1 MKLSVL
7 GAESTG
13 KSELTRAMAAHF
25 ASQGRPVALVPEELR
40 IWCARA
46 GRTPVAHEQ
55 MGIALA
61 QAQQVEQAHSR
72 LLRERALQTSPQ
84 RSPESAAE
92 PIVIA
97 DTTPL
102 MIAVYSEL
110 LFQDLSLYDFALA
123 HQRMYDA
130 TLLTGLD
137 LPWVADGMMR
147 DGPHVR
153 APVDAL
159 VRRALTQAG
168 LPFQVIYG
176 EGPRRLDNALAALT
190 LKARDLPEGDA
201 RYTGLCETCGDGEC
215 EHRLFTALLKSKAA
229 ASPAR

>member
-1 MKLSVL
+1 MRLCVL

-13 KSELTRAMAAHF
+13 KSDLTRALAAHF
-25 ASQGRPVALVPEELR
+25 AMQGRPVALVPEELR
-40 IWCARA
+40 NWCARA
-46 GRTPVAHEQ
+46 GRTPQAHEQ
-55 MGIALA
+55 MGIARA
-61 QAQQVEQAHSR
+61 QAHQVEQAQAR
-72 LLRERALQTSPQ
+72 LLQQQPMRTTPA
-84 RSPESAAE
+84 RSPLAE

-137 LPWVADGMMR
+137 LPWVADGLMR

-168 LPFQVIYG
+168 LPFHVIYG
-176 EGPRRLDNALAALT
+176 QGPRRLDNALAALA
-190 LKARDLPEGDA
+190 LKARELPEGNT
-201 RYTGLCETCGDGEC
+201 RYSGLCETCGDGEC

-229 ASPAR
+229 ASPVR

>member
-1 MKLSVL
+1 MRLCVL

-13 KSELTRAMAAHF
+13 KSELARALAAHF
-25 ASQGRPVALVPEELR
+25 VALGRPVALVTEELR
-40 IWCARA
+40 EWCARA
-46 GRTPVAHEQ
+46 GRTPLAHEQ
-55 MGIALA
+55 LGIA
-61 QAQQVEQAHSR
+61 QAQAQHVEQALLR
-72 LLRERALQTSPQ
+72 LLRESAPKTSPEQ
-84 RSPESAAE
+84 SPPTD

-123 HQRMYDA
+123 HQRMYDV

-137 LPWVADGMMR
+137 LPWVADGLMR
-147 DGPHVR
+147 DGAHVR
-153 APVDAL
+153 GPVDAL
-159 VRRALTQAG
+159 VRRALTRAG

-176 EGPRRLDNALAALT
+176 DGPRRLDNALAALA
-190 LKARDLPEGDA
+190 LKARTLPEGNA
-201 RYTGLCETCGDGEC
+201 RYLGLCETCGDGEC

-229 ASPAR
+229 ACQVR